1 MRDGYAEVVDPKSGV
16 VGGVQDVYGED
27 TATEDQP
34 VTPGLSLLLE
44 EVEVGRL
51 ERAKSP
57 VGVLFFGWLA
67 VFRCFLFGAA
77 GAGVGLLLF
86 GFSVLC
92 GYSLLRDPHHNKG
105 LAFNEKERDS
115 HCLGGL
121 LLPTVVSQELQVS
134 FFLSALSLFQSL
146 GLSDL

>member
-34 VTPGLSLLLE
+34 VTPWAVSVASTFLAE
-44 EVEVGRL
+44 
-51 ERAKSP
+51 P
-57 VGVLFFGWLA
+57 VI
-67 VFRCFLFGAA
+67 
-77 GAGVGLLLF
+77 
-86 GFSVLC
+86 

-115 HCLGGL
+115 HYLCGL
-121 LLPTVVSQELQVS
+121 LPPTVVSQELQVS
-134 FFLSALSLFQSL
+134 FFLPPLSLFQSL